1 METTGEL
8 RGQGEFAGRGLKSSR
23 DFPVTVDEPMGIHTS
38 LWCSMVI
45 DFSGELQNDG
55 FNNGWYAAF
64 GMQGSL
70 VQIQSSRPRIKAQ
83 NQDVM
88 LGRRHPDFRVL
99 IPWCPNSD
107 HEVTVPDLPTARLWK
122 GKPAPA
128 SKVKRIKYG
137 VPGIPYSTPPLNRY
151 RLDLF
156 G

>member
-1 METTGEL
+1 M
-8 RGQGEFAGRGLKSSR
+8 AKVGLSR
-23 DFPVTVDEPMGIHTS
+23 RRSGLFWLHFLWLIGIDGAREGVKCVEIIQAQAQVPTS
-38 LWCSMVI
+38 ICY
-45 DFSGELQNDG
+45 GNE
-55 FNNGWYAAF
+55 F

-107 HEVTVPDLPTARLWK
+107 HEVAVPDLPTARLWK